1 MCILFLTIAAIDAER
16 KVKGGRNFIKRY
28 RYEALKERRKNER
41 GMKMRKHLSILLVLS
56 LLFALFAG
64 AAYAEGEVE
73 ELYDVSEDA
82 VKGEGFGIH
91 PDYEIPIRDSY
102 VLASDGLYYLYGT
115 EGVTAFSGSD
125 KGFQV
130 YVSDDLAT
138 WQGPYTAFPNG
149 GWDGELWATNT
160 YWAPEVY
167 EVDGSFYMFASWAEE
182 GSPYGV
188 NRYVCV
194 LKASDPAGPFEV
206 WNDRLIQS
214 GNDAT
219 LYEQDGEYYLVY
231 TGSDDTLESGAFI
244 IKLTDDLQNT
254 DSEPMG
260 IFDASGD
267 GFETGMH
274 LEGFETWTT
283 PTGRVILMY
292 AVNGYEGVEGEMF
305 SGYYAAGFAYFDNG
319 IIGED
324 GAPVSDY
331 TFDEERVIAPINC
344 GHNNFFEDL
353 DGNVKMSVHFPNQV
367 TGEFGPYVVDG
378 DYGYP
383 YVFDVSYDAEN
394 DTLVLDRAAFYETFG
409 DDYYNMHREGSPV
422 VYELDPRPED

>member
-1 MCILFLTIAAIDAER
+1 
-16 KVKGGRNFIKRY
+16 
-28 RYEALKERRKNER
+28 
-41 GMKMRKHLSILLVLS
+41 
-56 LLFALFAG
+56 
-64 AAYAEGEVE
+64 
-73 ELYDVSEDA
+73 
-82 VKGEGFGIH
+82 
-91 PDYEIPIRDSY
+91 
-102 VLASDGLYYLYGT
+102 
-115 EGVTAFSGSD
+115 
-125 KGFQV
+125 
-130 YVSDDLAT
+130 
-138 WQGPYTAFPNG
+138 
-149 GWDGELWATNT
+149 
-160 YWAPEVY
+160 
-167 EVDGSFYMFASWAEE
+167 
-182 GSPYGV
+182 
-188 NRYVCV
+188 
-194 LKASDPAGPFEV
+194 
-206 WNDRLIQS
+206 
-214 GNDAT
+214 
-219 LYEQDGEYYLVY
+219 
-231 TGSDDTLESGAFI
+231 
-244 IKLTDDLQNT
+244 
-254 DSEPMG
+254 
-260 IFDASGD
+260 
-267 GFETGMH
+267 
-274 LEGFETWTT
+274 
-283 PTGRVILMY
+283 MY